1 MAAISRSRNFTSFC
15 RKCACIS
22 SKFRPQSLQTG
33 AVALIQT
40 RWLNLQEYQ
49 SKTLMADNGLHVQR
63 FKVTDNAK
71 EAVQIAKELNV
82 KEFVVK
88 AQILAGGR
96 GKGSFSSGLK
106 SGVHVTQDANKVGE
120 LIEDM
125 VGYNLT
131 TPQTLPSG
139 VLVKKVMVAESYDI
153 ARETYLAI
161 LMDRNSQGPVI
172 VASPKGGVDIEEVAK
187 ETPEHIHKVAI
198 DIFKGIQDT
207 DAKYLAEKLEFKGPL
222 LDEAAKQIK
231 LLYKLFLKVDATQVE
246 INPFGETLDGK
257 VVCFDAK
264 FNFDDSAK
272 FRQRDVFAMDDES
285 ESDPREV
292 EAGKHA
298 LNYISLDGDIA
309 CLVNG
314 AGLAMATMD
323 IIKLYGG
330 SPANF
335 LDLGGGV
342 QEEGVFQAFNIVTKD
357 PRVKSILVNIFGGI
371 VDCSIVANGI
381 TSAYKRL
388 NVKVPVVVRLEGR
401 NVKAAK
407 DILTK
412 SGMPLIPAD
421 DMDDAAKKVVDSLT
435 S

>member
-139 VLVKKVMVAESYDI
+139 VLVK
-153 ARETYLAI
+153 
-161 LMDRNSQGPVI
+161 
-172 VASPKGGVDIEEVAK
+172 
-187 ETPEHIHKVAI
+187 KVAI

-335 LDLGGGV
+335 LDLGG
-342 QEEGVFQAFNIVTKD
+342 
-357 PRVKSILVNIFGGI
+357 
-371 VDCSIVANGI
+371 
-381 TSAYKRL
+381 
-388 NVKVPVVVRLEGR
+388 R